1 MRFPRFALL
10 AVFALVPFAVAQQTA
25 TTSTQA
31 TAILQ
36 SSLSALSGGQTLT
49 DVTLSGTARRI
60 AGSDD
65 ETGTAA
71 LKAISSGASR
81 VDLSLPSGQRN
92 ELLNTSVSPS
102 AGTWSG
108 PDGISHAVA
117 YHNLLTGP
125 AWFFPLFPIAE
136 GLTGSGY
143 VATYVGHE
151 THNGQAVEHV
161 SVSQTSS
168 SRSPSG
174 ALLLQHLSQVD
185 FFLDSTTLL
194 PAAMTFNVHPDSNAL
209 LDIPVDVRFSDYRTV
224 SGAKVPFHVQKYLN
238 NGLVLDFQAQSVTLN
253 SGLAASS
260 FSL

>member
-65 ETGTAA
+65 ETGTAV

-108 PDGISHAVA
+108 PDGISHA
-117 YHNLLTGP
+117 
-125 AWFFPLFPIAE
+125 FPIAE